1 MLSVQQQYM
10 AGIVMYRISNA
21 IVCRP
26 SLTQL
31 ALGLAVLGALA
42 RYLWGGR
49 EVLSSGRF
57 PGQFHSLPHK

>member
-10 AGIVMYRISNA
+10 AGIVMCRISNTL
-21 IVCRP
+21 VCRP

-42 RYLWGGR
+42 HYLWGGR

-57 PGQFHSLPHK
+57 PGQFQPLPNN